1 MEPGR
6 SSDACRAVTQTW
18 PWARVLLLTVPWMG
32 AVWFGAQGMHSL
44 GCSFAPKSPHHS
56 RTLAPSGPRMHA
68 QAMLLCAVE
77 RIMLP
82 QRQWFK
88 LGKEKRW
95 LSREQASTFCRVCT
109 PAGPPVLRLRH
120 AGRAILHISA
130 GHSGTRLLSSR
141 IKCIFRSL
149 QILLLW
155 SLHPT
160 GVLFWKN
167 SLRAVHGQLLSLC
180 ELNVMLCGV

>member
-18 PWARVLLLTVPWMG
+18 PWARVLLLTVPWTG
-32 AVWFGAQGMHSL
+32 AAWSGAQGMHSL
-44 GCSFAPKSPHHS
+44 GCSFAPKSSHHS

-120 AGRAILHISA
+120 AGRAILHTSA

-167 SLRAVHGQLLSLC
+167 SLRAVHGQLL
-180 ELNVMLCGV
+180 